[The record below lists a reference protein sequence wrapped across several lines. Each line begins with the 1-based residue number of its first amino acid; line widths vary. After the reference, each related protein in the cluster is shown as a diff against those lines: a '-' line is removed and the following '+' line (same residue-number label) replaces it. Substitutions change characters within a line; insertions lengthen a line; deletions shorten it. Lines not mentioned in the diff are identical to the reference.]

1 MGRYWVWAQEK
12 PQINT
17 SVLYMWPPPPPVAIR
32 SCWIFAIDITACLKG
47 KKQPPP
53 SFCLCTHRLFLRI
66 LCVFGLVPILFEY
79 GCWPCI
85 RHWRDKVTGLLMQ
98 QFCSSASC
106 AQRAHKLNTSHGF
119 TALNYLVKWG
129 KNKLELAHVLKVG
142 DIKQN
147 VQRWDG
153 KV

>member
-1 MGRYWVWAQEK
+1 
-12 PQINT
+12 
-17 SVLYMWPPPPPVAIR
+17 
-32 SCWIFAIDITACLKG
+32 
-47 KKQPPP
+47 
-53 SFCLCTHRLFLRI
+53 
-66 LCVFGLVPILFEY
+66 
-79 GCWPCI
+79 
-85 RHWRDKVTGLLMQ
+85 MQ

-147 VQRWDG
+147 VQR
-153 KV
+153 